1 MRVGELARRTGV
13 GVSTLRAWERR
24 FGFLHPNR
32 SPSGQRVYTEADV
45 ERVNAVSRLVAE
57 GLTLSAAVTRIAN
70 AGTGALS
77 TGEAEAYLLHQVM
90 QAADQ
95 GIWVSSDGRTRYA
108 NRKMA
113 EMMRCSIDE
122 LLARPVLDFH
132 DAATNDEINKRA
144 RLGRDGLSQHYEI
157 RLRRADGTSFL
168 AETATT
174 PLHSSSGAYQ
184 GAVAV
189 VSDVTER
196 KEAETASR
204 FQAALLDAIG
214 EAVLASSPDGT
225 IIYANPAAEHLF
237 GWRMSD
243 LIGQNGLELLPSDEA
258 GSESQRIHS
267 RLLRKRSYSGD
278 LELTRRDGTNFMA
291 HMTGSPVLDSRG
303 ELVGLISILSD
314 NSERNRVNNELH
326 LQEQQQETAALF
338 GARALLT
345 KSDELSVVLTEILE
359 AIRRVLQCDYATLLQ
374 PASDSDEFAV
384 RVARHDTSESILVP
398 SGSRSLAGY
407 TALSGKVVFVDNVRR
422 DRRFDMA
429 PRAVELGIISAIAA
443 PVFGTAGV
451 SRVLIA
457 GSTEPHKFSRSSG
470 HFVQSMANVV
480 GVVLRSASDVDEV
493 TATPTE
499 P

>member
-1 MRVGELARRTGV
+1 
-13 GVSTLRAWERR
+13 
-24 FGFLHPNR
+24 
-32 SPSGQRVYTEADV
+32 
-45 ERVNAVSRLVAE
+45 LVAE

-196 KEAETASR
+196 REAETASR

-237 GWRMSD
+237 GWRMGD

-267 RLLRKRSYSGD
+267 RLLTKRSYSGD
-278 LELTRRDGTNFMA
+278 LELTRRDGSSFMA
-291 HMTGSPVLDSRG
+291 HMTGSPVLDSRR

-314 NSERNRVNNELH
+314 NSERNRLNNELY
-326 LQEQQQETAALF
+326 LQEQQQETAALL
-338 GARALLT
+338 GARALLSR
-345 KSDELSVVLTEILE
+345 SDELSVILTEILE

-374 PASDSDEFAV
+374 PAAGSDEFGVPVPVAV
-384 RVARHDTSESILVP
+384 RDTSESILVP

-407 TALSGKVVFVDNVRR
+407 TALSGKVVFVDNVAR

-429 PRAVELGIISAIAA
+429 PRAVDLGILSAIAA
-443 PVFGTAGV
+443 PVFAITGV

-457 GSTEPHKFSRSSG
+457 GSTEPHKFNRSSG

-480 GVVLRSASDVDEV
+480 GVALRNASDVNGV
-493 TATPTE
+493 PAMPTE
-499 P
+499 S